1 MEFFAE
7 TDSTYGARLIWVLK
21 EKNKDR
27 EGLVFIKNM
36 KYDPA
41 GKQRIAD
48 YMYSPDHN
56 MTAKGFLS
64 ITDGVLTVKG
74 RKFGISGTEHFTRK

>member
-7 TDSTYGARLIWVLK
+7 ADSTYGARLIRVLK

-36 KYDPA
+36 KYDPPA
-41 GKQRIAD
+41 SSG
-48 YMYSPDHN
+48 SP
-56 MTAKGFLS
+56 TTCTLP
-64 ITDGVLTVKG
+64 TT
-74 RKFGISGTEHFTRK
+74 T